1 MRGFLVSAGLAVLGA
16 NARYPKV
23 RRRRRDWALGFAAT
37 VGRSALPTVLLWHDG
52 VVVTTGGWDLRRP
65 LWGL

>member
-16 NARYPKV
+16 DVYYPKV
-23 RRRRRDWALGFAAT
+23 RRRRRGWALGFAAT
-37 VGRSALPTVLLWHDG
+37 VGRSALPTASLRHG
-52 VVVTTGGWDLRRP
+52 VVIAAEGWDLRHP